1 MNITFNIYYKSNNGQ
16 AKKFAEEMISSGI
29 VSEIRSKKG
38 NLRYDYFYPI
48 DDNETVLLID
58 TWESEEALDEHHKSA
73 TMEKIIALRN
83 KYDLH
88 MTVEKYI
95 RNEQNMEKNNN
106 FIRK

>member
-1 MNITFNIYYKSNNGQ
+1 MNITFNIYYKSNNDQ

-29 VSEIRSKKG
+29 VAEIKSKRG
-38 NLRYDYFYPI
+38 NLRYDFFYP
-48 DDNETVLLID
+48 
-58 TWESEEALDEHHKSA
+58 
-73 TMEKIIALRN
+73 IIALRN

-95 RNEQNMEKNNN
+95 RTEDNMEKNNN

>member
-1 MNITFNIYYKSNNGQ
+1 MNITFNIYYKSKNGQ
-16 AKKFAEEMISSGI
+16 ARKFAEEMISSGI
-29 VSEIRSKKG
+29 VSEIRSKNG
-38 NLRYDYFYPI
+38 NIRYDYFYPT

-58 TWESEEALDEHHKSA
+58 TWESEKALDEHHKSS

-95 RNEQNMEKNNN
+95 QTEDNMGENNN